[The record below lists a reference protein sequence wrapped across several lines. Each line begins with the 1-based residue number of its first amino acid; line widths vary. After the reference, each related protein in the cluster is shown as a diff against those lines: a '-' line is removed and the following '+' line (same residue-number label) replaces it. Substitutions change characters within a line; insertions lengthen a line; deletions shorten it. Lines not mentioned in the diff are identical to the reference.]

1 MQMAD
6 NKKIRPLGDRI
17 IVEKIESE
25 DRTASG
31 LYIPDN
37 AKEKPQTATVLSVGP
52 GKTLD
57 NGSVKKPD
65 VKEGDI
71 VIFGKYSGHDV
82 KIEGKEVLILSESD
96 IYGVVC

>member
-1 MQMAD
+1 MAD
-6 NKKIRPLGDRI
+6 KGKIRPLGDRI

-25 DRTASG
+25 ERTASG

-37 AKEKPQTATVLSVGP
+37 AKEKPQTGKVLSVGP

-57 NGSVKKPD
+57 NGQVKKLD
-65 VKEGDI
+65 VKEGEV

-82 KIEGKEVLILSESD
+82 KIDGKEVLILSEGD
-96 IYGVVC
+96 VYGVVC